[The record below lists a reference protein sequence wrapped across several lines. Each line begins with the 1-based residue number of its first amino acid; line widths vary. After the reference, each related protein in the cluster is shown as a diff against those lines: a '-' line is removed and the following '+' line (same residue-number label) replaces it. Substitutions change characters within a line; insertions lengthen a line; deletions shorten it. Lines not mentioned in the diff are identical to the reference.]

1 VKQLRATI
9 PTHLQAAFLEVGRQL
24 NTTDPTVINT
34 HILSCYFTGE
44 HLRRSEAARSNSP
57 QETQS
62 VQTTEGF
69 DDVADWTDEE
79 I

>member
-1 VKQLRATI
+1 MKQLRTTI
-9 PTHLQAAFLEVGRQL
+9 PTHLQAAFLEIGKQL

-34 HILSCYFTGE
+34 HLLSCYFTGD
-44 HLRRSEAARSNSP
+44 RSDSP

-62 VQTTEGF
+62 IQTVDGF
-69 DDVADWTDEE
+69 DDLADWTDEE